1 MHWATTAE
9 RAKVLLK
16 AGAKVNARDEHG
28 WIPLHQAVLF
38 GRADVVEA
46 LLAAGAN
53 AKAKLG
59 DGKTPFDVA
68 KDLGTLKGTDAYWL
82 LNEAQYD

>member
-1 MHWATTAE
+1 MTPLHWA
-9 RAKVLLK
+9 VLL
-16 AGAKVNARDEHG
+16 D
-28 WIPLHQAVLF
+28 
-38 GRADVVEA
+38 RADVVEA

-53 AKAKLG
+53 AKAKTE

-68 KDLGTLKGTDAYWL
+68 KEHGNLKGTDAYWL

>member
-1 MHWATTAE
+1 MAA
-9 RAKVLLK
+9 L
-16 AGAKVNARDEHG
+16 
-28 WIPLHQAVLF
+28 I

-53 AKAKLG
+53 AKAKDT

-68 KDLGTLKGTDAYWL
+68 KEHGNLKGTDAYWL